1 MQLNAASP
9 SLYPQQARRLSL
21 MCLAAVM
28 YMWLHGDGE
37 AVQMAVGTTKLN
49 DTNLQSH

>member
-1 MQLNAASP
+1 
-9 SLYPQQARRLSL
+9 